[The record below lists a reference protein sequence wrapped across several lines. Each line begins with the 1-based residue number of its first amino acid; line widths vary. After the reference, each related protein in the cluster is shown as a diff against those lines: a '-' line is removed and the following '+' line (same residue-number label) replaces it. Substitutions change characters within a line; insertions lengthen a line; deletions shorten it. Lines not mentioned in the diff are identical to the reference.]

1 MANRLTMATID
12 TIWILHRAGHSR
24 REIARL
30 TGVHRET
37 VGKYVAQAA
46 VENRPPAPSGSR
58 DLGSGAGPPGAKSAC
73 CEFHAQIVAKLE
85 AGLSAQRIH
94 QDLVAEHGARM
105 SYWSVRRYV
114 AKLSGTTPL
123 PFRRLE
129 TPPGEE
135 AQVDF
140 GTGAWVVTREGKR
153 RRPWIFRMVLSHS
166 RKAYSEAVWR
176 QTTDNFITCL
186 ENAFHHFGGTV
197 QRLVIDNLKA
207 AVPQADWYDP
217 DIHPKLRAF
226 AAHYGTA
233 ILPTRPYTPRHK
245 GKVESSVK
253 YVKNNGLKGRTFTS
267 LVDQNAYLDD
277 WERSVAD
284 TRIHGT
290 TKQQVSKLFERER
303 PNLGPLPIER
313 FPCYREAQ
321 RAVHRDGHVEVD
333 GAFYSA
339 PPEYVGR
346 RVWARWDARLVRLYN
361 ERFEPLAVH
370 AKAEP
375 GRFRTSAQHIPREKV
390 SAVERGTDALLRQ
403 ASSIGP
409 ETRQWAEAM
418 TAARGVEGVR
428 VLVGLK
434 ALAGKHPAAELER
447 VCQIALSHGAY
458 RLRTLRELLKRQAA
472 PQQAFEFLVAH
483 PIIRPLSDYSLAS
496 LAEFRRER
504 TYP

>member
-1 MANRLTMATID
+1 M
-12 TIWILHRAGHSR
+12 
-24 REIARL
+24 
-30 TGVHRET
+30 
-37 VGKYVAQAA
+37 
-46 VENRPPAPSGSR
+46 
-58 DLGSGAGPPGAKSAC
+58 
-73 CEFHAQIVAKLE
+73 
-85 AGLSAQRIH
+85 
-94 QDLVAEHGARM
+94 
-105 SYWSVRRYV
+105 
-114 AKLSGTTPL
+114 
-123 PFRRLE
+123 
-129 TPPGEE
+129 
-135 AQVDF
+135 
-140 GTGAWVVTREGKR
+140 
-153 RRPWIFRMVLSHS
+153 
-166 RKAYSEAVWR
+166 
-176 QTTDNFITCL
+176 
-186 ENAFHHFGGTV
+186 
-197 QRLVIDNLKA
+197 IDNLKA

-226 AAHYGTA
+226 AAHYSTA

-253 YVKNNGLKGRTFTS
+253 YVKNNGLKGRTFAS
-267 LVDQNAYLDD
+267 LAEQNAFLEE

-290 TKQQVSKLFERER
+290 TKQQVGKLFERECPSLR
-303 PNLGPLPIER
+303 LLPIER
-313 FPCYREAQ
+313 FPSYREAQ
-321 RAVHRDGHVEVD
+321 RAVHRDGHVEVA

-375 GRFRTSAQHIPREKV
+375 GRFRTSAGHIPREKI

-403 ASSIGP
+403 AAAIGP
-409 ETRQWAEAM
+409 ETRGWAEAM

-434 ALAGKHPAAELER
+434 ALAGKHPAVELER
-447 VCQIALSHGAY
+447 ACQIALSHGAY
-458 RLRTLRELLKRQAA
+458 RLRALRELLKRQTRE
-472 PQQAFEFLVAH
+472 QRSFEFLAEH

-504 TYP
+504 TNP